1 MITLILLTAL
11 FVQSDPPVE
20 KKCTLEG
27 QVVSAATGGP
37 LKHATL
43 RLSPI
48 GQPTP
53 QGPRTS
59 FTSSTDAEG
68 KFILQD
74 VDAGTYVL
82 YAERVGY
89 IGQNYGARS
98 ANSAGARLKLD
109 AGQSMKDL
117 SIKLIPQAM
126 IFGKVIDDDGEPV
139 PSASIECQRWAFING
154 KRQLRGVGYGST
166 QADGSFV
173 VGGLSAGRVY
183 LSAEPRNNPRFNE
196 IERAAGKAGREGLLK
211 TYFPN
216 ALDVASAAP
225 IEVTP
230 GADVHGIELHIRRG
244 RLFEIRGHVQNA
256 GSGGM
261 PQSISMFIFPKGS
274 DAYFNSSNQA
284 YLNGKN
290 TAFQFRNLVPGVYV
304 IQTQPAMVTSI
315 DASGEVKTEAR
326 LSGRIEV
333 TVGDADVE
341 NVILPMAPGLE
352 IAGTVKVESDSS
364 APPAQQP
371 ISNIYLQSTEGAGF
385 GNAGGSVSAEGNFR
399 IHGVAPAI
407 YRVNTNGIPDGSYLK
422 AVRFGGE
429 DMTGKN
435 LDLSSAAGGDME
447 IVISPNAADIT
458 GVVRNE
464 NGDAVPGV
472 NIQAYLGD
480 EMKRAA
486 ATDQNGSYHLTSLA
500 PGDYRI
506 YAWEDIEPGLAQEP
520 TFRKNFESRA
530 AVAKLQEKSHESI
543 ELKLISK
550 DAIETEAAKIR

>member
-1 MITLILLTAL
+1 MITLVLLTFIA
-11 FVQSDPPVE
+11 QSDPPVD

-27 QVVSAATGGP
+27 QVVSASTGGP
-37 LKHATL
+37 LKHASL
-43 RLSPI
+43 RLSPT
-48 GQPTP
+48 GTPPTP
-53 QGPRTS
+53 QTPRTS

-68 KFILQD
+68 KFVLQD

-89 IGQNYGARS
+89 IGQSYGARS
-98 ANSAGARLKLD
+98 NNSAGARLKLD

-117 SIKLIPQAM
+117 SIKLVPQAM
-126 IFGKVIDDDGEPV
+126 IFGKVIDEDGEPV
-139 PSASIECQRWAFING
+139 PNTNIECQRWAFVNG
-154 KRQLRGVGYGST
+154 KRQLRTTGYGST

-173 VGGLSAGRVY
+173 VGGLSAGRIY

-196 IERAAGKAGREGLLK
+196 IERATGNAGRDGFLK

-216 ALDVASAAP
+216 SLDVTSAAP

-230 GADVHGIELHIRRG
+230 GADVRGIELHMRRG
-244 RLFEIRGHVQNA
+244 RLYEIRGHVQNA
-256 GSGGM
+256 GSTGM
-261 PQSISMFIFPKGS
+261 PQNVNMFIFPKGT
-274 DAYFNSSNQA
+274 DAYYGSGNQA

-290 TAFQFRNLVPGVYV
+290 TAFQFRNLVPGVYI
-304 IQTQPAMVTSI
+304 IQTQPAFVTSV

-333 TVGDADVE
+333 TVGDTDVE

-352 IAGTVKVESDSS
+352 IAGTLKVESDSS
-364 APPAQQP
+364 APPP
-371 ISNIYLQSTEGAGF
+371 ISNIYLQSTEGPGF
-385 GNAGGSVSAEGNFR
+385 GSAGGSVSAEGNFR

-435 LDLSSAAGGDME
+435 LDLTSAAGGDME
-447 IVISPNAADIT
+447 IVISPNAADIS

-464 NGDAVPGV
+464 NGEAVPGV

-486 ATDQNGSYHLTSLA
+486 ATDQNGTYHLTSLA
-500 PGDYRI
+500 PGDYRV

-530 AVAKLQEKSHESI
+530 VVAKLQEKSHESL